1 MTRDEVK
8 SAVEEVIDKKL
19 SQFWVDRELHY
30 KHHEFIDRW
39 MKWSNDMSKTIWHTL
54 IKTIV
59 LLALGL
65 MALGALLKIWWKHL

>member
-39 MKWSNDMSKTIWHTL
+39 MKWADEATKTIWTTL
-54 IKTIV
+54 IKTVV
-59 LLALGL
+59 LFILGL
-65 MALGALLKIWWKHL
+65 IALGAFFKFIIHK

>member
-1 MTRDEVK
+1 MTREELK
-8 SAVEEVIDKKL
+8 STVEEAIDEKL

-39 MKWSNDMSKTIWHTL
+39 MKWSDDMSKTIWHTI

-59 LLALGL
+59 LGLLGLLALGA
-65 MALGALLKIWWKHL
+65 MLKIGWKHL

>member
-1 MTRDEVK
+1 MTKDELK
-8 SAVEEVIDKKL
+8 DAVGEAIDEKL

-39 MKWSNDMSKTIWHTL
+39 MKWSDDMSKTIWHTVV
-54 IKTIV
+54 KAIV

-65 MALGALLKIWWKHL
+65 MALGALLKIGWRHL

>member
-1 MTRDEVK
+1 VTKDELK
-8 SAVEEVIDKKL
+8 ESIGEAIDEKL

-39 MKWSNDMSKTIWHTL
+39 MKWSDDISKTIWHTL
-54 IKTIV
+54 IKTAV

-65 MALGALLKIWWKHL
+65 MALGALLKIGWRHL

>member
-39 MKWSNDMSKTIWHTL
+39 MKWSNDMSKTIWHTF

-65 MALGALLKIWWKHL
+65 MALGALLKIGWKHL

>member
-65 MALGALLKIWWKHL
+65 MALGALLKIGRKHL